1 MGVLVL
7 VEVFIL
13 IECTLRMINKEMIAL
28 FSNCVF
34 QIELSQ
40 GVLKLIAMLE
50 ISSRKAR
57 ITINQDQIA
66 M

>member
-1 MGVLVL
+1 
-7 VEVFIL
+7 
-13 IECTLRMINKEMIAL
+13 MINKEMIAL

-40 GVLKLIAMLE
+40 GELKLIAMLE
-50 ISSRKAR
+50 MSSRKAR

>member
-1 MGVLVL
+1 
-7 VEVFIL
+7 
-13 IECTLRMINKEMIAL
+13 MINKEMIAL

-40 GVLKLIAMLE
+40 GLKLIAMLE
-50 ISSRKAR
+50 MSSRKAR

>member
-40 GVLKLIAMLE
+40 GLKLIAMLE
-50 ISSRKAR
+50 MSSRKAR